1 MQFNVTRVDTATRFK
16 EKKSITQL
24 LSLYN
29 EPPQEEL
36 TLDEFE
42 RVALDRLQL
51 LRAIEILNTRGFLGD
66 EFKAQL
72 KPVSIKLQSSLKS
85 HHCPI
90 SSFERN

>member
-1 MQFNVTRVDTATRFK
+1 MDSAARFK

-51 LRAIEILNTRGFLGD
+51 RR
-66 EFKAQL
+66 
-72 KPVSIKLQSSLKS
+72 SL
-85 HHCPI
+85 
-90 SSFERN
+90 EEA

>member
-1 MQFNVTRVDTATRFK
+1 MQFSGTRVDTATRFK

-36 TLDEFE
+36 TLDDFE
-42 RVALDRLQL
+42 RIALDRLQL
-51 LRAIEILNTRGFLGD
+51 LRGIEILNTRGFLGD

-72 KPVSIKLQSSLKS
+72 KPVSTESQFSLD
-85 HHCPI
+85 
-90 SSFERN
+90 